1 MTDDTLSKG
10 ELRMQRIG
18 TLNELGLSAEMRRKI
33 VDALEAADVA
43 APFDNGDAE
52 VRVDGEQIFYVV
64 SEDSTAE

>member
-18 TLNELGLSAEMRRKI
+18 MLNERGLSAEMRRKI
-33 VDALEAADVA
+33 VEALEDVDVA
-43 APFDNGDAE
+43 APFENGVAE
-52 VRVDGEQIFYVV
+52 VRVDGEQIWYAV